1 MLTLLNLLSGVAMLI
16 WGTHIVRTGVLRVYG
31 ADLRRVLSQSI
42 SNRFLAFGGG
52 VLVTGLVQ
60 SSNATALIVSSFG
73 AQGLI
78 SLAPALSIMLG
89 ADVGTALMAR
99 ILTFDLR
106 WLSPLLIFFGVFFFL
121 SRKQTRAG
129 QLGRVAIGLG
139 LIILALQLIVEAARP
154 MTEAAGVKV
163 LFGSLTGDVMLDTLI
178 GALFAM
184 VSYSSLAAVLLTAT
198 LASSGVISLKVA
210 LCLVIGANLGSG
222 MLAMLTSSAQNAA
235 GRRVVFGSL
244 IFKVVGCLIVLPFVD
259 YAPQLISWLSDE
271 PAQAVV
277 NFHVIYNLIR
287 CVVFLAFTEP
297 MARFCVRVLAD
308 KPEADTGARVRHLD
322 ENALAM
328 PSLALANAS
337 RETLRMG
344 DIVEQMLNGLLE
356 VIRSNDVVRA
366 RETRRMDDDVDHLYT
381 AVKLYLTRVSREDL
395 SEQDSRRWT
404 DIISLTINLEHAG
417 DIIERMVTEV
427 EEKKISHKLS
437 FSEAGLQEICDMHH
451 RLVRNLQMG
460 LSVFLG
466 GDLRS
471 AQRLMAEKESFRDLE
486 RAYSYSHLNRL
497 AGQSVQSIET
507 SSLHLDIISD
517 MKRLNSLFCSTAY
530 SVLDD
535 AGALR
540 KSRMRDKPK
549 DNKDKESRDPKDPKD
564 MKAARDGKDPRAPA
578 PATDAGVA
586 TAAVASPEERD
597 TFSESSS
604 DGVEPAGHPHPVR

>member
-31 ADLRRVLSQSI
+31 ADLRRILSHSI
-42 SNRFLAFGGG
+42 SNRFLAFAAG

-78 SLAPALSIMLG
+78 ALAPALSIMLG

-99 ILTFDLR
+99 VLTFDLH
-106 WLSPLLIFFGVFFFL
+106 WLSPLLIFFGVIFFL

-129 QLGRVAIGLG
+129 QLGRVSIGLG
-139 LIILALQLIVEAARP
+139 LIILALQLIVAATTP

-222 MLAMLTSSAQNAA
+222 MLAMLTSAGQNAA

-244 IFKVVGCLIVLPFVD
+244 IFKLIGCVLVLPFID
-259 YAPQLISWLSDE
+259 YAPHLVDWISDA

-277 NFHVIYNLIR
+277 NFHVLYNMIR

-297 MARFCVRVLAD
+297 MARLCERLLAE
-308 KPEADTGARVRHLD
+308 KPEADGVTRARHLD
-322 ENALAM
+322 ESALEM
-328 PSLALANAS
+328 PSLALANAT

-344 DIVEQMLNGLLE
+344 DIVEQMLNGLLD

-366 RETRRMDDDVDHLYT
+366 RETRRLDDDVDHLYT
-381 AVKLYLTRVSREDL
+381 AVKMYLTRVSRENL

-437 FSEAGLQEICDMHH
+437 FSEAGLQEICDMHA
-451 RLVRNLQMG
+451 RLVTNLQLG
-460 LSVFLG
+460 LSVFLNT
-466 GDLRS
+466 DLKS

-486 RAYSYSHLNRL
+486 RAYSYTHLNRL

-530 SVLDD
+530 PVLDD

-549 DNKDKESRDPKDPKD
+549 DTTKPPKET
-564 MKAARDGKDPRAPA
+564 KASKLAALAD
-578 PATDAGVA
+578 VA
-586 TAAVASPEERD
+586 TAAAPGSRD
-597 TFSESSS
+597 DNESSH
-604 DGVEPAGHPHPVR
+604 DGPEPAGHPHPVR

>member
-31 ADLRRVLSQSI
+31 ADLRRALSQSI
-42 SNRFLAFGGG
+42 SNRFLAFTAG
-52 VLVTGLVQ
+52 VLVTALVQ
-60 SSNATALIVSSFG
+60 SSNATALIVSAFG

-78 SLAPALSIMLG
+78 ALAPALSIMLG

-99 ILTFDLR
+99 ILTFDLS
-106 WLSPLLIFFGVFFFL
+106 WLSPLLIFFGVVFFL

-139 LIILALQLIVEAARP
+139 LIILALQLIVAAAHP

-163 LFGSLTGDVMLDTLI
+163 LFGSLTGDVMLDTLL

-184 VSYSSLAAVLLTAT
+184 ISYSSLAAVLLTAT

-222 MLAMLTSSAQNAA
+222 MLAMLTSSGQNAA
-235 GRRVVFGSL
+235 GRRVVVGSL
-244 IFKVVGCLIVLPFVD
+244 IFKLIGSLIVLPFVD
-259 YAPQLISWLSDE
+259 YAPTLVGWLSSE

-287 CVVFLAFTEP
+287 CLVFLAFTEP
-297 MARFCVRVLAD
+297 MARLCVRLMTE
-308 KPEADTGARVRHLD
+308 KPEADTSARPRHLD
-322 ENALAM
+322 ENALSM
-328 PSLALANAS
+328 PSLALANAA

-344 DIVEQMLNGLLE
+344 DIVEQMLNGLLA
-356 VIRSNDVVRA
+356 VIRSNDIARA

-381 AVKLYLTRVSREDL
+381 AVKLYLTRVSRESL

-417 DIIERMVTEV
+417 DIIDRMVSEV
-427 EEKKISHKLS
+427 EDKKIAHKLS
-437 FSEAGLQEICDMHH
+437 FSEAGLQEICDMHR
-451 RLVRNLQMG
+451 RLINNLQLG
-460 LSVFLG
+460 LSVFLNA
-466 GDLRS
+466 DLKS

-486 RAYSYSHLNRL
+486 RAYSYTHLNRL

-530 SVLDD
+530 AVLDD

-549 DNKDKESRDPKDPKD
+549 SVKDPKD
-564 MKAARDGKDPRAPA
+564 GKPGALAD
-578 PATDAGVA
+578 VA
-586 TAAVASPEERD
+586 TVAASTSSRD
-597 TFSESSS
+597 ADESSN
-604 DGVEPAGHPHPVR
+604 DGAEPAGHPHPVR

>member
-31 ADLRRVLSQSI
+31 ADLRRILSHSI
-42 SNRFLAFGGG
+42 SNRFLAFAAG

-78 SLAPALSIMLG
+78 ALAPALAIMLG
-89 ADVGTALMAR
+89 ADVGTAIMAR
-99 ILTFDLR
+99 ILTFDLH
-106 WLSPLLIFFGVFFFL
+106 WLSPLLIFFGVIFFL

-129 QLGRVAIGLG
+129 QLGRVSIGLG
-139 LIILALQLIVEAARP
+139 LIILALQLIVGATTP
-154 MTEAAGVKV
+154 MTQAAGVKV

-184 VSYSSLAAVLLTAT
+184 ISYSSLAAVLLTAT

-222 MLAMLTSSAQNAA
+222 MLAMLTSAGQNAA

-244 IFKVVGCLIVLPFVD
+244 IFKLIGCLIVLPFVD
-259 YAPQLISWLSDE
+259 YAPLMVSWLSDQ

-287 CVVFLAFTEP
+287 CLVFLAFTEP
-297 MARFCVRVLAD
+297 MARLCVRLLAE
-308 KPEADTGARVRHLD
+308 KPEADTSARPRHLD
-322 ENALAM
+322 ESALSM
-328 PSLALANAS
+328 PSVALANAT

-356 VIRSNDVVRA
+356 VIRSNDVARA

-381 AVKLYLTRVSREDL
+381 AVKMYLTRVSRENL
-395 SEQDSRRWT
+395 SEPDSRRWT
-404 DIISLTINLEHAG
+404 DIISLTINMEHAG

-437 FSEAGLQEICDMHH
+437 FSEAGLQEICDMHA
-451 RLVRNLQMG
+451 RLVTNLQLG
-460 LSVFLG
+460 LSVFLN
-466 GDLRS
+466 GDLKS

-486 RAYSYSHLNRL
+486 RAYSYTHLNRL

-530 SVLDD
+530 AVLDD

-549 DNKDKESRDPKDPKD
+549 EVKETKAPKETKVS
-564 MKAARDGKDPRAPA
+564 KLAALAD
-578 PATDAGVA
+578 VA
-586 TAAVASPEERD
+586 TAAASSDSRD
-597 TFSESSS
+597 DNESSH
-604 DGVEPAGHPHPVR
+604 DGPEPAGHPHPVR

>member
-31 ADLRRVLSQSI
+31 ADLRRILSHSI
-42 SNRFLAFGGG
+42 SNRLTAFASG
-52 VLVTGLVQ
+52 VGVTSLVQ
-60 SSNATALIVSSFG
+60 SSNATALIVASFG

-78 SLAPALSIMLG
+78 ALTPALAIMLG

-99 ILTFDLR
+99 VLTFDLS
-106 WLSPLLIFFGVFFFL
+106 WLSPLLILFGVIFFL
-121 SRKQTRAG
+121 SRKQMRAG

-139 LIILALQLIVEAARP
+139 LIILALQLIVAAARP

-163 LFGSLTGDVMLDTLI
+163 LFGSLTGDVLLDTLI
-178 GALFAM
+178 GAMFAM
-184 VSYSSLAAVLLTAT
+184 ISYSSLAAVLLTAT

-244 IFKVVGCLIVLPFVD
+244 IFKLIGSLLVLPFVD
-259 YAPQLISWLSDE
+259 YGPALVDWLSDE

-277 NFHVIYNLIR
+277 NFHVAYNLIR
-287 CVVFLAFTEP
+287 CVACLAFTEP
-297 MARFCVRVLAD
+297 MSRLCLRLLQD
-308 KPEADTGARVRHLD
+308 KPELDTTMRPRHLD
-322 ENALAM
+322 ENALSM
-328 PSLALANAS
+328 PSVALANAA

-344 DIVEQMLNGLLE
+344 DLIEQMLNGLLE
-356 VIRSNDVVRA
+356 VIKTNDVARA

-381 AVKLYLTRVSREDL
+381 AVKMYLTRVSREDL
-395 SEQDSRRWT
+395 DEADSRRWT

-417 DIIERMVTEV
+417 DIIERMVTDI

-437 FSEAGLQEICDMHH
+437 FSEAGLQEICDMHR
-451 RLVRNLQMG
+451 RLVNNLQLG
-460 LSVFLG
+460 LSVFLN
-466 GDLRS
+466 GDLKS
-471 AQRLMAEKESFRDLE
+471 AQRLMVEKESFRDLE
-486 RAYSYSHLNRL
+486 RAYSYTHLNRL

-507 SSLHLDIISD
+507 SSLHLDVISD

-530 SVLDD
+530 PVLDD

-549 DNKDKESRDPKDPKD
+549 SPKSPGAAAADDVALAVAADLQQKESSN
-564 MKAARDGKDPRAPA
+564 DGA
-578 PATDAGVA
+578 
-586 TAAVASPEERD
+586 
-597 TFSESSS
+597 
-604 DGVEPAGHPHPVR
+604 EPPGHPHPVR

>member
-31 ADLRRVLSQSI
+31 ADLRRILSHSI
-42 SNRFLAFGGG
+42 SNRFLAFAAG

-78 SLAPALSIMLG
+78 ALAPALSIMLG

-99 ILTFDLR
+99 ILTFDLH
-106 WLSPLLIFFGVFFFL
+106 WLSPLLIFFGVIFFL

-129 QLGRVAIGLG
+129 QLGRVSIGLG
-139 LIILALQLIVEAARP
+139 LIILALQLIVGATTP

-184 VSYSSLAAVLLTAT
+184 ISYSSLAAVLLTAT

-222 MLAMLTSSAQNAA
+222 MLAMLTSAGQNAA

-244 IFKVVGCLIVLPFVD
+244 IFKLIGCLLVLPFVD
-259 YAPQLISWLSDE
+259 YAPMLVSWLSDA

-277 NFHVIYNLIR
+277 NFHVLYNLVR
-287 CVVFLAFTEP
+287 CVVSLAFTAP
-297 MARFCVRVLAD
+297 MARLCVRLLAE
-308 KPEADTGARVRHLD
+308 KPEADGVTRPRHLD
-322 ENALAM
+322 ESALEM
-328 PSLALANAS
+328 PSLALANAT

-344 DIVEQMLNGLLE
+344 DIIEQMLNGLLD
-356 VIRSNDVVRA
+356 VIKSNDVARA
-366 RETRRMDDDVDHLYT
+366 RETRRLDDDVDHLYT
-381 AVKLYLTRVSREDL
+381 AVKMYLTRVSRENL
-395 SEQDSRRWT
+395 SEPDSRRWT

-417 DIIERMVTEV
+417 DIIERMVVEV

-437 FSEAGLQEICDMHH
+437 FSEAGLQEICDMHA
-451 RLVRNLQMG
+451 RLVTNLQLG
-460 LSVFLG
+460 LSVFLNT
-466 GDLRS
+466 DLKS

-486 RAYSYSHLNRL
+486 RAYSYTHLNRL

-530 SVLDD
+530 PVLDD

-549 DNKDKESRDPKDPKD
+549 DGKDAKESKDLKTPKEA
-564 MKAARDGKDPRAPA
+564 KASKLAALA
-578 PATDAGVA
+578 EVA
-586 TAAVASPEERD
+586 TAAAGSAASSRD
-597 TFSESSS
+597 DNESSH
-604 DGVEPAGHPHPVR
+604 DGPEPAGHPHPVR